1 MLCIHKVTFDVVV
14 VVVALVSWRAQR
26 ERQVNYENHVVA
38 VGLAKMDENDV
49 DVDAVV
55 GFEVVADEYSVKEKE
70 KMNERQGIQDLNY
83 YCCLNTLNM
92 QKRRTVCFVA
102 VAVAVAG
109 TNLATEGRWD
119 GLEYSSCELT
129 GLNRSTMLDHRQTK
143 GEAGQRY

>member
-14 VVVALVSWRAQR
+14 VVVVALVSWKARR
-26 ERQVNYENHVVA
+26 ERQVNYENRVVA

-55 GFEVVADEYSVKEKE
+55 EVDECSLKERE
-70 KMNERQGIQDLNY
+70 KMNERQGTRGLNC

-92 QKRRTVCFVA
+92 QRRKSVCFAA

-109 TNLATEGRWD
+109 MNLATEGRWD
-119 GLEYSSCELT
+119 GLEYSSCGPA
-129 GLNRSTMLDHRQTK
+129 GLNKSTMLDHRQTM
-143 GEAGQRY
+143 GEAGRQC